1 MKKLMTGGTSVFAI
15 LTLVTALVFAGC
27 DSPAQKAETSKE
39 DDITRAQED
48 LDNAR
53 EAYKA
58 EVAKFKMEHNQRI
71 AANERVIEGLKADM
85 KNSKKEVKAAYK
97 DQVAAMEK
105 RNAELKKELDEYND
119 DTMNSWQSFKAEF
132 SEDMN
137 QLGKA
142 FSDFTVK
149 D

>member
-1 MKKLMTGGTSVFAI
+1 MKKLTTGGTSVFAI
-15 LTLVTALVFAGC
+15 LTLVTVLVFAGC
-27 DSPAQKAETSKE
+27 DSPAQKVEASKE
-39 DDITRAQED
+39 DEVTRAQED

-132 SEDMN
+132 SDDMN
-137 QLGKA
+137 QLGQA